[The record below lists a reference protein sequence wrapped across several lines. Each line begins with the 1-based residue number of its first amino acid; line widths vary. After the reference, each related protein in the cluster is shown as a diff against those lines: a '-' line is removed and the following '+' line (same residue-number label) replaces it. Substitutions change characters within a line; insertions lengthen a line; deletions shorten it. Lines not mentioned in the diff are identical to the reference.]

1 MYKKLILYSFFF
13 SWWCNALAGN
23 LALIIKNSEL
33 TSISS
38 FGEICI
44 SLNVKYLD
52 LSSRQADM
60 QSRFFLCL
68 TDQAIQYLLAALYN
82 FWSSPFLLAFPLF
95 VFFSLGLFFA
105 YLDPKFNLPKDD
117 CSLLLKLTCHMT
129 HVCNFHVRH
138 S

>member
-1 MYKKLILYSFFF
+1 MYDKLILYSFFF

-52 LSSRQADM
+52 LSSKVSWHAIL
-60 QSRFFLCL
+60 FLFVL
-68 TDQAIQYLLAALYN
+68 NWSGHQYLLPALYS

-95 VFFSLGLFFA
+95 VFFSLDLIFA
-105 YLDPKFNLPKDD
+105 NLDPKFNLHRDD
-117 CSLLLKLTCHMT
+117 CSLLLKLTCHMAP
-129 HVCNFHVRH
+129 VCNFHVRH